1 MGIVFVKKN
10 SVQTKT
16 MDERSG
22 SFRELNKL
30 KFLKN
35 ERKKNNL
42 NRSNELKTTIV
53 FFTQWTNF
61 PKDLKKTIAK
71 LNERFYL
78 TNEFTERSF
87 SEKMKEIVVEYYPS
101 SNFYKGS
108 Q

>member
-42 NRSNELKTTIV
+42 NRSNELKTTID
-53 FFTQWTNF
+53 F
-61 PKDLKKTIAK
+61 L
-71 LNERFYL
+71 LNERIFQ
-78 TNEFTERSF
+78 
-87 SEKMKEIVVEYYPS
+87 KI
-101 SNFYKGS
+101 
-108 Q
+108 

>member
-53 FFTQWTNF
+53 F
-61 PKDLKKTIAK
+61 L
-71 LNERFYL
+71 LNERIFQ
-78 TNEFTERSF
+78 
-87 SEKMKEIVVEYYPS
+87 KI
-101 SNFYKGS
+101 
-108 Q
+108 

>member
-53 FFTQWTNF
+53 F
-61 PKDLKKTIAK
+61 L
-71 LNERFYL
+71 LNEQIFQ
-78 TNEFTERSF
+78 
-87 SEKMKEIVVEYYPS
+87 KI
-101 SNFYKGS
+101 
-108 Q
+108 